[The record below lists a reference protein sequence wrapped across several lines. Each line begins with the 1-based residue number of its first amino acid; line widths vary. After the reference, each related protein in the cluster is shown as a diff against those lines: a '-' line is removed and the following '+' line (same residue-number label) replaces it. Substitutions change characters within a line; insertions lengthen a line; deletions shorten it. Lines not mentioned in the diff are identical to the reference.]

1 MNLLAFGLPRISTCQ
16 PYPPENGQA
25 TMRNDAFNTT
35 LLKEQLKQFVSKM
48 LWSYDE
54 LPLVRE
60 ASPLERPSMS
70 SPWHLLCQGCKKII
84 IHWGSALDKDIEIVH
99 SPIKKSPAPFTCRGW
114 GGRGQLCQGCSCLAR
129 KLSRNVLQF
138 EPGEIR
144 VKYLKQFFVSTLPP
158 FSLVASVR
166 PAPQ

>member
-1 MNLLAFGLPRISTCQ
+1 MFLGEIINSRVLNFEIQPSWPKSFLNFSSFARSSSFTERSNDHEGGQNHNHNHNMNLLAFGLPRISTCQ

-35 LLKEQLKQFVSKM
+35 LLKEQLKQFVTKM

-84 IHWGSALDKDIEIVH
+84 IYWGSA
-99 SPIKKSPAPFTCRGW
+99 FYRQRYTNG
-114 GGRGQLCQGCSCLAR
+114 
-129 KLSRNVLQF
+129 
-138 EPGEIR
+138 
-144 VKYLKQFFVSTLPP
+144 T
-158 FSLVASVR
+158 
-166 PAPQ
+166 

>member
-35 LLKEQLKQFVSKM
+35 LLKEQLKQFVTKM

-84 IHWGSALDKDIEIVH
+84 IYWGSALDKDIQMVH
-99 SPIKKSPAPFTCRGW
+99 SQKVSYTLYLQGVRRSWTVMSGLFLSGPETVKKCVAVWTWRDS
-114 GGRGQLCQGCSCLAR
+114 
-129 KLSRNVLQF
+129 
-138 EPGEIR
+138 GEI
-144 VKYLKQFFVSTLPP
+144 FIFVSTLPP